1 MHQKGECKISLVT
14 VKRMVYSK
22 IAAIDIGLKRIGTAI
37 CLDGSIVLP
46 QPAIIRRNRKQ
57 AARDVA
63 AFLAEWEIDTLVVG
77 LPRGGS
83 SEEEMER
90 RIRHFV
96 GLLDLPES
104 IKLYYQDE
112 AGSSAEAKEQ
122 MEGTIRQ
129 KRDGRID
136 SLAAKIILERW
147 LSGWFS

>member
-1 MHQKGECKISLVT
+1 M
-14 VKRMVYSK
+14 K
-22 IAAIDIGLKRIGTAI
+22 IAAIDVGLKRIGTAI

-46 QPAIIRRNRKQ
+46 QPAILRRNRNQ

-63 AFLAEWEIDTLVVG
+63 AFLSEWGIGTLVVG

-104 IKLYYQDE
+104 IRIVYQDE
-112 AGSSAEAKEQ
+112 AGSSVEAKEAMQ
-122 MEGTIRQ
+122 GMMRQ
-129 KRDGRID
+129 QRDGRID

-147 LSGWFS
+147 IASQKER

>member
-1 MHQKGECKISLVT
+1 M
-14 VKRMVYSK
+14 K
-22 IAAIDIGLKRIGTAI
+22 IAALDVGLKRIGVAI

-46 QPAIIRRNRKQ
+46 QSAIVRRNRNQ
-57 AARDVA
+57 AARDTVQ
-63 AFLAEWEIDTLVVG
+63 FLSEWEVDTLIVG

-96 GLLDLPES
+96 GLLDLEEGVDVQ
-104 IKLYYQDE
+104 YQDE
-112 AGSSAEAKEQ
+112 SGSSAEAKEQ
-122 MEGTIRQ
+122 MRGVIRQ

-147 LSGWFS
+147 LRQNRGAD

>member
-1 MHQKGECKISLVT
+1 M
-14 VKRMVYSK
+14 K
-22 IAAIDIGLKRIGTAI
+22 IAAIDVGLKRIGTAI

-46 QPAIIRRNRKQ
+46 QPAIIRRNRNQ
-57 AARDVA
+57 AAQDVA
-63 AFLAEWEIDTLVVG
+63 AFLSEWGIDTLIVG

-83 SEEEMER
+83 SEAEMER

-104 IKLYYQDE
+104 FGICYQDE

-122 MEGTIRQ
+122 MEGIIRQ

-147 LSGWFS
+147 IVSQKTP